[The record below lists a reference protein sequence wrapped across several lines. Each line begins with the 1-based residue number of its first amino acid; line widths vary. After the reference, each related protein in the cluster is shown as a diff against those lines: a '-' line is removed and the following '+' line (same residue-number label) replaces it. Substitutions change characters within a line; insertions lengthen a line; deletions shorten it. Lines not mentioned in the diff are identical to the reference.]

1 MSPLTSTRLRIRRL
15 PSALSM
21 CPSGWTVRLAGISD
35 APVPVSYDTGTGASV
50 MPASLAVQPL
60 GHIESAESKRR
71 IRNLV
76 EVSGLIDHLVQL
88 KPRPATE
95 DEILRLH
102 TREYVERIKKL
113 SSEAGGEA
121 GEETPFGPGSY
132 EIALLAAGGCITAV
146 DAVLDGKV
154 DNAYALVRPP
164 GHHAEKDQGRGFCIF
179 GNTALAAV
187 HARQA
192 RGLARVA
199 IVDWDVHHGN
209 GTEHAFYSDPAVL
222 TLSIHQDNN
231 YPPASGAISATGEGA
246 GRGYNINI
254 PLPPGSGVGAYVATF
269 ERVVAPALRAFRPE
283 LILIASGLDA
293 SAMDPLASMMMTS
306 EGYRT
311 LTRIVLAVAR
321 DVCGGRLVACHEG
334 GYSPAYVPYC
344 GLAIIEELAGIR
356 TGLDDP
362 LLGLLA
368 GFGGQEIQPHQEVV
382 VEQAAKLAAGL
393 LPAAHRARD

>member
-1 MSPLTSTRLRIRRL
+1 VTTAFLWHELY
-15 PSALSM
+15 A
-21 CPSGWTVRLAGISD
+21 WH
-35 APVPVSYDTGTGASV
+35 DTGTGASV
-50 MPASLAVQPL
+50 MPAGLTVQPL
-60 GHIESAESKRR
+60 GHIESAEGKRR

-121 GEETPFGPGSY
+121 GEETPFGRGSY

-146 DAVLDGKV
+146 DVVLDGKV

-164 GHHAEKDQGRGFCIF
+164 GHHAERDRGRGFCIF
-179 GNTALAAV
+179 GNTALAAM

-192 RGLARVA
+192 RGLSSVA

-209 GTEHAFYSDPAVL
+209 GTEHAFYSDPTVL

-231 YPPASGAISATGEGA
+231 YPPASGAITDTGEGA
-246 GRGYNINI
+246 GRGYNINV

-368 GFGGQEIQPHQEVV
+368 GFGGQEIQPNQEAVV
-382 VEQAAKLAAGL
+382 QEAAKLAAGL

>member
-1 MSPLTSTRLRIRRL
+1 VTTGFLWHELY
-15 PSALSM
+15 A
-21 CPSGWTVRLAGISD
+21 WH
-35 APVPVSYDTGTGASV
+35 DTGTGASV
-50 MPASLAVQPL
+50 MPAGLTVQPL
-60 GHIESAESKRR
+60 GHIESAEGKRR

-76 EVSGLIDHLVQL
+76 EVSGLMDHLVQL

-95 DEILRLH
+95 SEILRLH
-102 TREYVERIKKL
+102 TREYVERIKNL

-121 GEETPFGPGSY
+121 GEETPFGRGSY

-154 DNAYALVRPP
+154 DNVYALVRPP

-179 GNTALAAV
+179 GNTALAAM
-187 HARQA
+187 HARQS
-192 RGLARVA
+192 RGLSRVA

-209 GTEHAFYSDPAVL
+209 GTEHAFYPDPTVL
-222 TLSIHQDNN
+222 TISIHQDNN
-231 YPPASGAISATGEGA
+231 YPPGSGAITDIGEGA
-246 GRGYNINI
+246 GRGYNINV

-269 ERVVAPALRAFRPE
+269 ERVVAPALTAFRPE

-306 EGYRT
+306 DGYRT
-311 LTRIVLAVAR
+311 LTRNVLAVAR

-368 GFGGQEIQPHQEVV
+368 GFGGQEIQPHQEAVV
-382 VEQAAKLAAGL
+382 QQAAKLAAGL
-393 LPAAHRARD
+393 RPAAHRARD

>member
-1 MSPLTSTRLRIRRL
+1 VDELTTGFVWHELY
-15 PSALSM
+15 M
-21 CPSGWTVRLAGISD
+21 WH
-35 APVPVSYDTGTGASV
+35 DTGTGALV
-50 MPASLAVQPL
+50 MPASLTVQPL
-60 GHIESAESKRR
+60 GHIESPEGKRR
-71 IRNLV
+71 IRNLL
-76 EVSGLIDHLVQL
+76 EVSGLMDQLVQF

-95 DEILRLH
+95 AEILRLH
-102 TREYVERIKKL
+102 TAGYVERIKKM
-113 SSEAGGEA
+113 SAVAGGDA

-179 GNTALAAV
+179 GNTALAAM
-187 HARQA
+187 HARQV
-192 RGLARVA
+192 RGLSRVA

-209 GTEHAFYSDPAVL
+209 GTEHAFYDDPTVL
-222 TLSIHQDNN
+222 TISIHQDNN
-231 YPPASGAISATGEGA
+231 YPPSSGAITDTGSGP
-246 GRGYNINI
+246 GQGFNINV

-269 ERVVAPALRAFRPE
+269 ERVVAPALMAFRPDM
-283 LILIASGLDA
+283 IMIASGLDA

-306 EGYRT
+306 DGYRK
-311 LTRIVLAVAR
+311 LTQTVLAVAR
-321 DVCGGRLVACHEG
+321 DVCGGRVVACHEG

-344 GLAIIEELAGIR
+344 GLAVIEEMAGVR

-368 GFGGQEIQPHQEVV
+368 AMGGQDIQPHQEAVV
-382 VEQAAKLAAGL
+382 REAAKLAAGL
-393 LPAAHRARD
+393 AAAAR

>member
-1 MSPLTSTRLRIRRL
+1 VTTGFLWHELY
-15 PSALSM
+15 A
-21 CPSGWTVRLAGISD
+21 WH
-35 APVPVSYDTGTGASV
+35 DTGTGAWV
-50 MPASLAVQPL
+50 MPAGLTVQPF
-60 GHIESAESKRR
+60 GHIESADSKRR

-102 TREYVERIKKL
+102 TKEYVERIKKL

-121 GEETPFGPGSY
+121 GEETPFGRGSY

-146 DAVLDGKV
+146 DAVLDARV

-164 GHHAEKDQGRGFCIF
+164 GHHAERDRGRGFCIF
-179 GNTALAAV
+179 GNIALAAL
-187 HARQA
+187 HARQV
-192 RGLARVA
+192 RGLSRVA

-209 GTEHAFYSDPAVL
+209 GTEHAFYSDPTVL

-231 YPPASGAISATGEGA
+231 YPPASGAITDTGEGA
-246 GRGYNINI
+246 GRGYNINV
-254 PLPPGSGVGAYVATF
+254 PLPPGSGVGAYIATF
-269 ERVVAPALRAFRPE
+269 ERVVAPALTAFRPE

-306 EGYRT
+306 DGYRT
-311 LTRIVLAVAR
+311 LTRTVLAVAR

-368 GFGGQEIQPHQEVV
+368 AFGGQEIQPHQEAVV
-382 VEQAAKLAAGL
+382 RQAAKLAAGL
-393 LPAAHRARD
+393 SPAAHRARD

>member
-1 MSPLTSTRLRIRRL
+1 MTTGFVWHELY
-15 PSALSM
+15 M
-21 CPSGWTVRLAGISD
+21 WH
-35 APVPVSYDTGTGASV
+35 DTGTGALV
-50 MPASLAVQPL
+50 MPASLTVQPL
-60 GHIESAESKRR
+60 GHIESPEGKRR

-76 EVSGLIDHLVQL
+76 EVSGLMDHLVQL

-102 TREYVERIKKL
+102 TKEYVERIKNM
-113 SSEAGGEA
+113 SSEMGGDA
-121 GEETPFGPGSY
+121 GEETPFGRGSY
-132 EIALLAAGGCITAV
+132 EIALLAAGGCISAV
-146 DAVLDGKV
+146 DAVLDGTV

-179 GNTALAAV
+179 GNIAIAAM

-192 RGLARVA
+192 RGVGRVA

-209 GTEHAFYSDPAVL
+209 GTEHAFYSDPTVL
-222 TLSIHQDNN
+222 TISVHQDNN
-231 YPPASGAISATGEGA
+231 YPPNSGALSDTGSGAGEG
-246 GRGYNINI
+246 YNLNV

-269 ERVVAPALRAFRPE
+269 ERVVAPALTAFRPE

-306 EGYRT
+306 DGYRT
-311 LTRIVLAVAR
+311 LTRTVLAVAR
-321 DVCGGRLVACHEG
+321 DVCGGRVVACHEG

-344 GLAIIEELAGIR
+344 GLAVIEEMAGVK
-356 TGLDDP
+356 TGLEDP

-368 GFGGQEIQPHQEVV
+368 AMGGQDIQPHQEAVV
-382 VEQAAKLAAGL
+382 REAAKLAAGL
-393 LPAAHRARD
+393 ASAAR

>member
-1 MSPLTSTRLRIRRL
+1 MTTGFLWHELY
-15 PSALSM
+15 A
-21 CPSGWTVRLAGISD
+21 WH
-35 APVPVSYDTGTGASV
+35 DTGTGASV
-50 MPASLAVQPL
+50 MPASLTVQPL
-60 GHIESAESKRR
+60 GHIESAEGKRR

-121 GEETPFGPGSY
+121 GEETPFGRGSY

-164 GHHAEKDQGRGFCIF
+164 GHHAERDQGRGFCIF
-179 GNTALAAV
+179 GNTALAAM

-192 RGLARVA
+192 RGLSRVA

-209 GTEHAFYSDPAVL
+209 GTEHAFYSDPTVL

-231 YPPASGAISATGEGA
+231 YPPASGAISDTGDGA
-246 GRGYNINI
+246 GRGYNINV
-254 PLPPGSGVGAYVATF
+254 PLPPGSGVGAYMVTF

>member
-1 MSPLTSTRLRIRRL
+1 VTTGFLWHELY
-15 PSALSM
+15 A
-21 CPSGWTVRLAGISD
+21 WH
-35 APVPVSYDTGTGASV
+35 DTGTGASV
-50 MPASLAVQPL
+50 MPASLTVQPL
-60 GHIESAESKRR
+60 GHIESAEGKRR

-121 GEETPFGPGSY
+121 GEETPFGRGSY

-164 GHHAEKDQGRGFCIF
+164 GHHAERDQGRGFCIF
-179 GNTALAAV
+179 GNTALAAM

-192 RGLARVA
+192 RGLSRVA

-209 GTEHAFYSDPAVL
+209 GTEHAFYSDPTVL

-231 YPPASGAISATGEGA
+231 YPPASGAITDTGEGA

-311 LTRIVLAVAR
+311 LTRMVLAVAR

-382 VEQAAKLAAGL
+382 VQHAAKLAAGL

>member
-1 MSPLTSTRLRIRRL
+1 VTTGFLWHELY
-15 PSALSM
+15 A
-21 CPSGWTVRLAGISD
+21 WH
-35 APVPVSYDTGTGASV
+35 DTGTGAWV
-50 MPASLAVQPL
+50 MPASLTVQPL
-60 GHIESAESKRR
+60 GHIESAEGKRR

-121 GEETPFGPGSY
+121 GEETPFGRGSY

-146 DAVLDGKV
+146 DAVLDAKV

-179 GNTALAAV
+179 GNTALAAM

-209 GTEHAFYSDPAVL
+209 GTEHAFYSDPTVL

-231 YPPASGAISATGEGA
+231 YPPASGAITDTGEGA
-246 GRGYNINI
+246 GRGYNINV

-368 GFGGQEIQPHQEVV
+368 GFGGQEIQPHQEAVV
-382 VEQAAKLAAGL
+382 QEAAKLAAGL

>member
-1 MSPLTSTRLRIRRL
+1 MTTGFLWHELY
-15 PSALSM
+15 A
-21 CPSGWTVRLAGISD
+21 WH
-35 APVPVSYDTGTGASV
+35 DTGTGASV
-50 MPASLAVQPL
+50 MPASLTVQPL
-60 GHIESAESKRR
+60 GHIESAEGKRR

-121 GEETPFGPGSY
+121 GEETPFGRGSY

-164 GHHAEKDQGRGFCIF
+164 GHHAERDQGRGFCIF
-179 GNTALAAV
+179 GNTALAAM

-192 RGLARVA
+192 RGLSRVA

-209 GTEHAFYSDPAVL
+209 GTEHAFYSDPTVL

-231 YPPASGAISATGEGA
+231 YPPASGAISDTGDGA
-246 GRGYNINI
+246 GRGYNINV
-254 PLPPGSGVGAYVATF
+254 PLPPGSGVGAYAATF
-269 ERVVAPALRAFRPE
+269 ERVVAPALRAFRPD

-311 LTRIVLAVAR
+311 LTRMVLAVAR

-382 VEQAAKLAAGL
+382 VQQAAKLAAGL